1 MRKIIHLDMDCFYA
15 AIEIRNNPTL
25 RGHPVA
31 VGGANRRRGVLTTCN
46 YEARAFGIHSAM
58 PVFMALEKC
67 PHLIVTPV
75 HFDQYRNESLRIR
88 DIMTS
93 YTDLIEPLSLDEAYM
108 DVSHLREAPSKIAI
122 ELRKK
127 IYRTTGLHASAGIA
141 PNKLLA
147 KIASDWKKPRGQFEI
162 KTSQIT
168 SFMERLPIRKIWG
181 IGKVASERLHSL
193 GVETCGQMQKL
204 SSNKLQS
211 QFGKFGK
218 ELYHLCRGIDERPV
232 EKNRIR
238 KSISTEQ
245 TYSKDLKTLDDCS
258 EKLPSL
264 LEDLWEDL
272 GKHAESRRI
281 TKVFIKIK
289 FSDFSRTTVERTN
302 LNPSSETYQQ
312 LLKEGFGRKG
322 QSIRLLGIGVR
333 FAEESAEQDQ
343 QLEFDLHLR

>member
-1 MRKIIHLDMDCFYA
+1 MKRIIHLDMDCFYA

-25 RGHPVA
+25 RGQPVA

-75 HFDQYRNESLRIR
+75 HFDEYRKESLRIR
-88 DIMTS
+88 ELMTH

-108 DVSHLREAPSKIAI
+108 DVSHLRETPSKIAS

-147 KIASDWKKPRGQFEI
+147 KIASDWRKPNGQFEI
-162 KTSQIT
+162 KTSQID
-168 SFMERLPIRKIWG
+168 SFMEDLPIRKIWG
-181 IGKVASERLHSL
+181 VGKVASERLNSL
-193 GVETCGQMQKL
+193 GVETCGQMQRL

-218 ELYHLCRGIDERPV
+218 ELYHLCRGIDERSV

-245 TYSKDLKTLDDCS
+245 TFSTDLKTLDDCS

-264 LEDLWEDL
+264 LDDLGEDL

-281 TKVFIKIK
+281 IKIFIKIK
-289 FSDFSRTTVERTN
+289 FSDFSRTTVERTG
-302 LNPSSETYQQ
+302 LNPSLETYRQ
-312 LLKEGFGRKG
+312 LLQEGFGRKG